1 MVEQATPE
9 RLEALYTRD
18 NRATLASGL
27 LRLFERW
34 QLTTAQQLT
43 LLGYS
48 RGSRATLKR
57 LREGG
62 PLPASRDVLDRAGH
76 LLGIHKSLRLIY
88 PRNPRARYGWITS
101 RNRDFDERSPLEV
114 IETYG
119 LPGLLMVRT
128 YLDHA
133 RGD

>member
-1 MVEQATPE
+1 MVEQATPG
-9 RLEALYTRD
+9 RREALYSRE
-18 NRATLASGL
+18 NRADLAAAL
-27 LRLFERW
+27 LRLFDHW
-34 QLTTAQQLT
+34 QLTTDQQLT

-62 PLPASRDVLDRAGH
+62 PLPASRDALDRAGH

-88 PRNPRARYGWITS
+88 PENPGARHGWITS
-101 RNRDFDERSPLEV
+101 RNRDFGDRSPLSV
-114 IETYG
+114 IEDHG

-133 RGD
+133 RGG

>member
-1 MVEQATPE
+1 MPEQTAPQH
-9 RLEALYTRD
+9 REALYTRD
-18 NRATLASGL
+18 NRADLATAL
-27 LRLFERW
+27 LRLFEHW
-34 QLTTAQQLT
+34 QLTTDQQLT

-62 PLPASRDVLDRAGH
+62 PLPASRDALDRAGH

-88 PRNPRARYGWITS
+88 PKNPAARYGWITS
-101 RNRDFDERSPLEV
+101 RNRDFDDRSPLQV
-114 IETYG
+114 IEDHG
-119 LPGLLMVRT
+119 LPGLLMVRA

-133 RGD
+133 RGS

>member
-1 MVEQATPE
+1 MVGQATE
-9 RLEALYTRD
+9 QHHAALYTRE
-18 NRATLASGL
+18 NRAKLAVAL
-27 LRLFERW
+27 LRLFDRW
-34 QLTTAQQLT
+34 QLTTDQQLA
-43 LLGYS
+43 LLGYN

-76 LLGIHKSLRLIY
+76 LLGIHKALRLIY
-88 PRNPRARYGWITS
+88 PKNPRARYGWITS
-101 RNRDFDERSPLEV
+101 RNRDLGERSPLQV
-114 IETYG
+114 IEAYG

>member
-1 MVEQATPE
+1 MAEQATPRHDRAPYSRE
-9 RLEALYTRD
+9 NREAL
-18 NRATLASGL
+18 AASL
-27 LRLFERW
+27 LRLFDHWR
-34 QLTTAQQLT
+34 LSSDQQLT

-62 PLPASRDVLDRAGH
+62 ALPASRDALDRAGH

-88 PRNPRARYGWITS
+88 PRNPAARYGWITS
-101 RNRDFDERSPLEV
+101 RNRDFGERSPLAV
-114 IETYG
+114 IEKHG

-133 RGD
+133 RGS